1 MGGVRLV
8 AGVFALLGWIAVVV
22 GSLAAIGM
30 FAALSSSMRPGS
42 NMMSVAG
49 AAMPLITTLL
59 ASLGP
64 FFLWAILRVL
74 IEIHD
79 ELKRDARQRAPS
91 EPPAAAPTA

>member
-1 MGGVRLV
+1 VGGVRFV

-22 GSLAAIGM
+22 GSLAALGM

-49 AAMPLITTLL
+49 AAMPLVTTLL

-64 FFLWAILRVL
+64 FFLWAILKVL

-79 ELKRDARQRAPS
+79 ELKRSGRQRVS
-91 EPPAAAPTA
+91 VEPPRAPAT